1 MQIRHRTALF
11 SATDLVG
18 FLECE
23 HITTLGLTDLV
34 TPLARAQ
41 DDESAVLIQNEGY
54 AHAAGFLA
62 ALKAKGLRV
71 AEMRGQGDPAELA
84 GETRRA
90 MAEGH
95 DVIFQPTLLRG
106 ELYGHADFLRRVER
120 PSALGAYSYEVLD
133 TKLAR
138 SAKAK
143 FVVQLAFYSD
153 LLASVQEADPQSMHL
168 ALGDGTEL
176 SFRVANYSRYFRQ
189 ACNR

>member
-1 MQIRHRTALF
+1 MQIRDRTTLF

-23 HITTLGLTDLV
+23 HMTTLGLTDLV
-34 TPLARAQ
+34 TPLPRAE
-41 DDESAVLIQNEGY
+41 DDESAVLIQGKGY
-54 AHAAGFLA
+54 AHEAQYLA
-62 ALKAKGLRV
+62 SLKAKGLRV
-71 AEMRGQGDPAELA
+71 AEMRQAGDPEALA

-95 DVIFQPTLLRG
+95 DVIFQATFLHG
-106 ELYGHADFLRRVER
+106 NLYGHADFLQRVER
-120 PSALGAYSYEVLD
+120 PSSLGAYSYEVLD

-153 LLASVQEADPQSMHL
+153 LVATAQGIEPQLMHL
-168 ALGDGTEL
+168 ALG
-176 SFRVANYSRYFRQ
+176 
-189 ACNR
+189 